1 MGLELN
7 YIEGQTPIDEDEKHG
22 LRISSITT
30 REELDEFE
38 QLNIE
43 KAVEWTLREKFRQ
56 KDILSEQF
64 VKELHLRMF
73 DDVWKWAGKF
83 RTTNKNIGVD
93 WPLISISLRQ
103 LLDDCKF
110 WIDNK
115 TFPDDEI
122 AVRCSHK
129 IVSIHCFSNGNG
141 RHSRLIADVINSNIF
156 NKPVFSWGSDD
167 LVKQGE
173 VRKRYINAIQEADK
187 GNIVNSLMEFARS

>member
-7 YIEGQTPIDEDEKHG
+7 SIEDQTPINEDEKYG
-22 LRISSITT
+22 LRIPSITT

-38 QLNIE
+38 QQNIE
-43 KAVEWTLREKFRQ
+43 KAVEWTMRRKFSQ
-56 KDILSEQF
+56 DYILTEQF
-64 VKELHLRMF
+64 VKELHLKMYS
-73 DDVWKWAGKF
+73 DVWIWAGKF

-93 WPLISISLRQ
+93 WKLISVSLKQ

-110 WIDNK
+110 WIDHG
-115 TFPDDEI
+115 THYEDEI
-122 AVRCSHK
+122 ALRFSHR

-141 RHSRLIADVINSNIF
+141 RHSRLIADVIINHIF
-156 NKPVFSWGSDD
+156 NKSVFSWGSND

-187 GNIVNSLMEFARS
+187 GNIVLLLEFARS

>member
-7 YIEGQTPIDEDEKHG
+7 YIEGQTPVDEDEKYG
-22 LRISSITT
+22 LRILSITT

-43 KAVEWTLREKFRQ
+43 KAVEWTMRRKFSHE
-56 KDILSEQF
+56 IIFTEQF
-64 VKELHLRMF
+64 VKELHLRMY

-93 WPLISISLRQ
+93 WQIISVSLKQ

-110 WIDNK
+110 WIESN
-115 TFPDDEI
+115 TFPEEEI
-122 AVRCSHK
+122 AVRFSHR
-129 IVSIHCFSNGNG
+129 IVCIHCFPNGNG
-141 RHSRLIADVINSNIF
+141 RHSRLIADVIISHIF
-156 NKPVFSWGSDD
+156 NKPVFSWGSSN

-173 VRKRYINAIQEADK
+173 VRKQYIDAIQSADK
-187 GNIVNSLMEFARS
+187 GNILPLLYFARS